1 MVNAGFNKLDANQ
14 ILNFL
19 DISEDGNFDTEFAHP
34 RRVGKVEPKGFKR
47 AKKILKELRIGR
59 TYPFIDKKIITAW
72 NAMMIKALF
81 KASFL
86 DKEYLNSAK
95 DSYVSLKRL
104 MQKRHWM
111 QMLFC

>member
-1 MVNAGFNKLDANQ
+1 
-14 ILNFL
+14 
-19 DISEDGNFDTEFAHP
+19 
-34 RRVGKVEPKGFKR
+34 
-47 AKKILKELRIGR
+47 
-59 TYPFIDKKIITAW
+59 
-72 NAMMIKALF
+72 MMIKALF